1 MSSTSVVQ
9 LGHLHRHALLAL
21 RLGLDVRVGLAG
33 RLLGVRLR
41 IRWFCRCVWWDRVHA
56 ADRDIRIVI
65 QVACV
70 IHIVTLHFAVDVFD

>member
-1 MSSTSVVQ
+1 MRSASVVQ

-21 RLGLDVRVGLAG
+21 WLGLDVRVGLAG

-41 IRWFCRCVWWDRVHA
+41 IRCFCRCIWWYRVHA
-56 ADRDIRIVI
+56 ADRDIRIVM

-70 IHIVTLHFAVDVFD
+70 IRIVTFHVAVEVFD